1 MEVLEALMTRRS
13 VRDFNYKPVEQVT
26 IETIIKVAMH
36 APSARNR
43 QPWHFFVITDRN
55 ILRMIPHV
63 HPFAA
68 MAPEASLAIVVCSD
82 EEILPAPERRGIDCA
97 NATLSIQ
104 LAAHGLGLGAVWCGV
119 YPDEDRQ
126 RELKN
131 LLKLPDKIHPFSLVP
146 IGYPAEPLPE
156 VDRFNPERIHTNQW

>member
-13 VRDFNYKPVEQVT
+13 VRNFNYKPVEQET
-26 IETIIKVAMH
+26 IETIIKAAMF

-43 QPWHFFVITDRN
+43 QPWHFFVITDRT

-68 MAPEASLAIVVCSD
+68 MTPEASLAIVVCSD
-82 EEILPAPERRGIDCA
+82 EEILPSPERRGIDCA

-131 LLKLPDKIHPFSLVP
+131 LLKLPDTIHPFSLVP